1 MSTIGPDATSRVGSQ
16 AVQPTVNEEVL
27 NALDTYR
34 KKDTNKSESLESPVT
49 CPSRSPDLLQHSH
62 CSVQGC
68 WKCTDNETKHVQDLC
83 SEPISS
89 CHPISEK
96 RVELAGGGTV
106 SMFFHYDQP
115 MCRSSSNLGFVIS
128 SFTSTPRFRLHLM
141 TPYSTSIK

>member
-1 MSTIGPDATSRVGSQ
+1 MSTIGPDGTSRVGPQ

-34 KKDTNKSESLESPVT
+34 KKDTNKSESLKSPVT
-49 CPSRSPDLLQHSH
+49 RPKFAQPGLQSH

-89 CHPISEK
+89 CHSISEK
-96 RVELAGGGTV
+96 RVELAGGRTV
-106 SMFFHYDQP
+106 GMFLFITISPCAVPHRKP
-115 MCRSSSNLGFVIS
+115 WGFVIVPLYQLYV
-128 SFTSTPRFRLHLM
+128 FACT
-141 TPYSTSIK
+141 

>member
-1 MSTIGPDATSRVGSQ
+1 MSTIAPDGTSRVGSQ

-34 KKDTNKSESLESPVT
+34 KKDTNKSESLKSPVT
-49 CPSRSPDLLQHSH
+49 RPSKSLTRTSSH

-68 WKCTDNETKHVQDLC
+68 WKCTDYETKHVQDLC

-106 SMFFHYDQP
+106 GMFSFTISHVP
-115 MCRSSSNLGFVIS
+115 FLIENPGFRHSSSIS
-128 SFTSTPRFRLHLM
+128 TLRFRLHLM